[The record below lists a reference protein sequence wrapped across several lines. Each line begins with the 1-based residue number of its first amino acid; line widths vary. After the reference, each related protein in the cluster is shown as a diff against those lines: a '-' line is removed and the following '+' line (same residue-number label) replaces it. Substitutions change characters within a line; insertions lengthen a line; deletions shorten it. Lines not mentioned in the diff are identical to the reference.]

1 MMRGSMKPLHRR
13 RYIVVSLLWC
23 LAALAIKPFYPY
35 LDFGVFY
42 STAIEKI
49 LAGHPLDIYSFI
61 ARAPGDDLPLP
72 LCHSPLYFFFLAP
85 WYALGR
91 LMGISDFRNT
101 TGVSF
106 GQAWMLLVTL
116 PFDLLLCREALRWV
130 EKLHGKL
137 PEPRRWNLYVC
148 LLASPLLW
156 LSSVRFGHNE
166 ALGVLLVLLAL
177 RRGEE
182 GHPVRS
188 GILWG
193 LGLSLKATAA
203 VPALVYLGWG
213 VMRGG
218 RRRGMLVTGAMAG
231 LTFLL
236 PLVPYLLFRREQTWY
251 ALVGFEGLRRVGGH
265 VLWKVATFPD
275 LLIRASGA
283 LILAGSAC
291 VGALLARRS
300 APRFFE
306 AGGAHALVLGQVL
319 LLLLGKALF
328 VWYGLALSVFVYLA
342 FAEGNE
348 GRGSLPIRAF
358 LTSILLWLLQ
368 AGPWIGEDVN
378 PWIRLRST
386 LWVLLLLTIGLA
398 AVIGLR
404 AMKVPGHGPGATLAQ
419 READG
424 GSP

>member
-1 MMRGSMKPLHRR
+1 MMRGSMKALHRR
-13 RYIVVSLLWC
+13 RYIAASLLWC

-61 ARAPGDDLPLP
+61 ARAPGNDLPLP

-91 LMGISDFRNT
+91 LMGISDFQNSA
-101 TGVSF
+101 GISL

-137 PEPRRWNLYVC
+137 PEPRRIILYLC
-148 LLASPLLW
+148 LLYSPLLW

-166 ALGVLLVLLAL
+166 ALVVLLVLLAL
-177 RRGEE
+177 RQGEE
-182 GHPVRS
+182 DRPVRS

-193 LGLSLKATAA
+193 LALSLKATAA
-203 VPALVYLGWG
+203 VPALTYLGWEG
-213 VMRGG
+213 TQSG
-218 RRRGMLVTGAMAG
+218 RRRSMLVCGAMAG
-231 LTFLL
+231 MALFL
-236 PLVPYLLFRREQTWY
+236 PLLPYLLFRREQTWY
-251 ALVGFEGLRRVGGH
+251 ALVGFEGLRRVGGYA
-265 VLWKVATFPD
+265 LWKVATFPVS
-275 LLIRASGA
+275 LIRASGA
-283 LILAGSAC
+283 LILAGSAL
-291 VGALLARRS
+291 VGAVLGRRR

-328 VWYGLALSVFVYLA
+328 IWYGLALSVFVYLA
-342 FAEGNE
+342 FADGKGE
-348 GRGSLPIRAF
+348 RGSLPIGAF
-358 LTSILLWLLQ
+358 LTSVLLWLLQ
-368 AGPWIGEDVN
+368 AGPWIGEEVN
-378 PWIRLRST
+378 SWIRLRST
-386 LWVLLLLTIGLA
+386 LWVLLLLAIGLA
-398 AVIGLR
+398 AVVGLR
-404 AMKVPGHGPGATLAQ
+404 ASEVPGRGPDAA
-419 READG
+419 R
-424 GSP
+424 SY